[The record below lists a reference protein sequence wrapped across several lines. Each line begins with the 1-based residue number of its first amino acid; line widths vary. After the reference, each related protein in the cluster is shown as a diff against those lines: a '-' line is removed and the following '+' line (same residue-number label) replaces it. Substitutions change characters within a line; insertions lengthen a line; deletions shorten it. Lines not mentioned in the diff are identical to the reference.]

1 MSLFKQIA
9 IVFSLFVTLVIS
21 SIMYL
26 NFKSSSDFL
35 QNQLFTISEDTA
47 TSLGLS
53 LSMNIPQDDDI
64 STLETIINAIFD
76 RGYYEYIILKDMD
89 GKVLI
94 ENKNIIKVKDVPQ
107 WFINNVHVKVPEAST
122 QVSNGWVPYGT
133 LSVKIHTGYAYNQL
147 WNSFK
152 DLVNTF
158 FFLTALA
165 MLSIYILLKII
176 LKSLKSVENQ
186 AIAITQNSFIIQKKL
201 PFTTEFRHVVI
212 AMNKMVS
219 KVKDIFDQEAQMVKK
234 YNDLLYKDSDT
245 GMGNR
250 KFFSLRLSSLLEQD
264 DLKSSGTVVI
274 FVLNHFAETKKIVG
288 FKELNNY
295 INKLAEIFY
304 ESTKGIEERVITRLK
319 DNEFSM
325 ILPALNYDKS
335 KEIIDKFLS
344 SANEIKSDRLKEIEE
359 FYIYGGATYYN
370 QEDKQNEILS
380 RADYA
385 LSNAKMSKEQSVYF
399 HEIQELDSIVKMGK
413 QEWHKL
419 IQNAIENEG
428 VKLSLQAVK
437 DIDKNIYHEES
448 YLRIMDDKGNIHPAR
463 VFIPVLNLLNLSDK
477 IDRKVIQL
485 ALENSNKNIAI
496 NIATSFIQNISNLRW
511 LETTLKTKG
520 NNKISFEAGN
530 YAITHN
536 LDMFIQFS
544 NIIRKYNCEF
554 GIDNFRIS
562 KTNLNYLQELK
573 PSYIK
578 ANKTFFFDMQEDAKS
593 SIYNSFKILVNSLD
607 IKLIATSVESQE
619 EVEKLKA
626 LGINLM
632 QGRFIQEPS
641 L

>member
-107 WFINNVHVKVPEAST
+107 WFIDNVHVKVPEAST

>member
-107 WFINNVHVKVPEAST
+107 WFIDNVHVKVPEAST

-219 KVKDIFDQEAQMVKK
+219 KVKDIFNQEAQMVKK

-264 DLKSSGTVVI
+264 DLKSSGTIVI

>member
-325 ILPALNYDKS
+325 ILPALDYDKS